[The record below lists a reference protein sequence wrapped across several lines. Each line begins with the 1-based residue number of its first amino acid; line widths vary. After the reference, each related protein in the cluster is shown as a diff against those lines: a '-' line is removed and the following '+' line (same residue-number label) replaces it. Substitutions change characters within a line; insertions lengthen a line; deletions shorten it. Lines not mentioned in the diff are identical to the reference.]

1 MKGQNFRIFIGS
13 TTTLKPVAAATS
25 CTVHLS
31 TTLEDSSTKD
41 TSGNFTSQDVT
52 GVAWDISC
60 DALFS
65 VEADSGAQT
74 GADLLSLLLAQEE
87 VYVSFDITSAS
98 SDKNRTSS
106 STLYSGKAWIND
118 ISVSAPNRQ
127 NTTYSIQLTGNG
139 TLSAGAPSAT

>member
-1 MKGQNFRIFIGS
+1 MKGQNFRIFVGT

-41 TSGNFTSQDVT
+41 TTGNFTAQEIT

-60 DALFS
+60 DALFG
-65 VEADSGAQT
+65 VEADAGAET
-74 GADLLSLLLAQEE
+74 GADLLSLLLNQQK

-98 SDKNRTSS
+98 SEKNRTSS
-106 STLYSGKAWIND
+106 STLYSGRAWVND
-118 ISVSAPNRQ
+118 ISVNAPNRQ
-127 NTTYSIQLTGNG
+127 TVTYSIQLTGDG
-139 TLSAGAPSAT
+139 ALSAGAPSAE